1 MKFIIFMV
9 VFGFGVF
16 AGADDYDCSMFVNQ
30 KENKVSNEQYCR
42 YISYFKVVDMSEN
55 HKTNT
60 KYFVSELNDD
70 KRSSTMKLIID
81 NADTCY
87 STCINKN
94 TKKY

>member
-1 MKFIIFMV
+1 
-9 VFGFGVF
+9 
-16 AGADDYDCSMFVNQ
+16 
-30 KENKVSNEQYCR
+30 
-42 YISYFKVVDMSEN
+42 MSEN

-70 KRSSTMKLIID
+70 KRSVTMKLIID